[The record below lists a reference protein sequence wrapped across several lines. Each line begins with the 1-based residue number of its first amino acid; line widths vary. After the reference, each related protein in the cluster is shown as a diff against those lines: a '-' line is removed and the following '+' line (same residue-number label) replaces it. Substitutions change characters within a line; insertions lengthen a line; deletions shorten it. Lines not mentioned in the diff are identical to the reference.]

1 MRCNATGDRPLSVRW
16 SNKDGAKI
24 DHTTEHRYE
33 IEEIP
38 TPKGLLSELSIRSV
52 TKADASIFKCDA
64 ENAHGRDDR
73 TVKLAVV
80 EEPAPPAN
88 VKINE
93 VWSRS
98 ASISWRP
105 AYNGNLPISRY
116 VVQYWRKSM
125 SSSASA
131 SGSASFA
138 SAGGHRLHEFNVS
151 SSQTSALVKGLSP
164 GLSYEMCVVGEF
176 VLLYILIFF
185 IQK

>member
-1 MRCNATGDRPLSVRW
+1 MLRCNATGDRPLTVRW
-16 SNKDGAKI
+16 STKDGQRAI

-38 TPKGLLSELSIRSV
+38 TARGLLSELSIRSV

-80 EEPAPPAN
+80 EEPAAPAS

-105 AYNGNLPISRY
+105 AYNGNSPVSRY
-116 VVQYWRKSM
+116 VVQYWRKSPPM
-125 SSSASA
+125 V
-131 SGSASFA
+131 SGGVPNSVG
-138 SAGGHRLHEFNVS
+138 SAGGSAHRLHEFNVS

-164 GLSYEMCVVGEF
+164 GLSYEMCVVGKYSQVQHF
-176 VLLYILIFF
+176 PF
-185 IQK
+185 